1 MQLDTPQ
8 NRAGKREGSGVGR
21 SVAGSG
27 MQCQCQRPVCSH
39 QTRAYLSPF
48 IACVSEC
55 IRATTVNSISVSGVA
70 TPCNINIF
78 QLHITVMCTT
88 LMVKLLARAPPTSS
102 TAAAVFPFQCL
113 QCGSYLAC
121 VLAFVALLWL
131 NIVAILFAQG
141 TLGVQQ
147 ALTGK
152 FFWSQL

>member
-21 SVAGSG
+21 FVAGSG
-27 MQCQCQRPVCSH
+27 LQCQCQRPVCSH

-88 LMVKLLARAPPTSS
+88 LMVKLLASEPPLRQLLPS
-102 TAAAVFPFQCL
+102 QCL

-131 NIVAILFAQG
+131 NIAGILFPWG